1 VQCFEKESELRVKI
15 LIGKPYSDL
24 IEGNGHIALPV
35 NKVTKKSAK
44 SMVKVDNLNDTERL
58 QGKIC
63 LVQFRSF
70 MYNEHNTDPVLLAV
84 IMRPIFMI
92 DFGNTFKRSR
102 CGGSFLTH

>member
-1 VQCFEKESELRVKI
+1 M
-15 LIGKPYSDL
+15 
-24 IEGNGHIALPV
+24 

-58 QGKIC
+58 QGKIR

-70 MYNEHNTDPVLLAV
+70 MYNEHNTDPVLL
-84 IMRPIFMI
+84 MRPISMI